1 MSKIKN
7 FIKSKKNQKILI
19 LVGIFISIFI
29 LNALTPLIAD
39 DYSYSFGKNGERIT
53 NLLDIITS
61 QINHYFTWG
70 GRSIAHSLAQFFLM
84 FPKWIFN
91 LLNSAIYVVLIYLI
105 YLHVKMNKEDKPLM
119 LLLIHFALW
128 FLIPTFGQTAIWL
141 TGSCNYLWTMT
152 IMLLFLYLVRKN
164 SNEHSILKNIAI
176 LLLGIIAG
184 WTNENTSFGLIT
196 AIIGFI
202 ILEKYKHKKIS
213 NYQKCALIG
222 NIIGFII
229 LIIAPGN
236 FIRETYFQD
245 NTPFIAK
252 IIQRIIDNTIN
263 FVNYCLPLF
272 IGVVILISIYMYKN
286 KKINYSFIIF
296 LIASFFTVYS
306 MILSPTFPPRAW
318 FGVIVF
324 SITAFITLLYNIYD
338 NNKFFRY
345 IFYNL
350 IIISSLYFISDYLLA
365 FNDINNLQNTW
376 KKRILEINQ
385 TENKEKIDFEFYNYR
400 SSNSHNPIF
409 GLTDLHTN
417 KKEWPNL
424 DIAKYYNIKSI
435 KSIE

>member
-19 LVGIFISIFI
+19 LMGIFISIFI

-39 DYSYSFGKNGERIT
+39 DYSYSFGKNGEKIT

-70 GRSIAHSLAQFFLM
+70 GRSVAHSLAQFFLM
-84 FPKWIFN
+84 FPKYIFN
-91 LLNSAIYVVLIYLI
+91 LLNSAIYVVLVYLI

-164 SNEHSILKNIAI
+164 SNEHSLLKNIAI

-196 AIIGFI
+196 AIIGFM
-202 ILEKYKHKKIS
+202 ILEKYKHTKIS

-245 NTPFIAK
+245 NTPFITK

-272 IGVVILISIYMYKN
+272 ICIVILISIYMYKN

-376 KKRILEINQ
+376 EKRILEINQ
-385 TENKEKIDFEFYNYR
+385 TENKEKIDFEFYNYH

>member
-7 FIKSKKNQKILI
+7 FLKSKKNQKIII
-19 LVGIFISIFI
+19 LAGIFISIFI

-70 GRSIAHSLAQFFLM
+70 GRSVAHSLAQLFLM

-91 LLNSAIYVVLIYLI
+91 LLNSAIYVILIYLI
-105 YLHVKMNKEDKPLM
+105 YLHVKMDKEDKPLI

-128 FLIPTFGQTAIWL
+128 FLIPTFGQTTIWL

-152 IMLLFLYLVRKN
+152 IMLLFLYLIRKDL
-164 SNEHSILKNIAI
+164 NEHSILKNITI

-196 AIIGFI
+196 AIIGFM
-202 ILEKYKHKKIS
+202 ILKKYKHKKIS

-236 FIRETYFQD
+236 FIRETYFQES
-245 NTPFIAK
+245 TPFIAK

-272 IGVVILISIYMYKN
+272 IGIIILISIYMYKN
-286 KKINYSFIIF
+286 KKINYTFIIF

-324 SITAFITLLYNIYD
+324 GITAFMILLYDIHDD
-338 NNKFFRY
+338 NKLFKY
-345 IFYNL
+345 VFYNL

-376 KKRILEINQ
+376 KKRILEIN
-385 TENKEKIDFEFYNYR
+385 
-400 SSNSHNPIF
+400 
-409 GLTDLHTN
+409 
-417 KKEWPNL
+417 
-424 DIAKYYNIKSI
+424 
-435 KSIE
+435 

>member
-1 MSKIKN
+1 MGKIKN
-7 FIKSKKNQKILI
+7 FFESKKNQKIII
-19 LVGIFISIFI
+19 LAGIFISIFI

-70 GRSIAHSLAQFFLM
+70 GRSVAHSLAQFFLM

-91 LLNSAIYVVLIYLI
+91 LLNSVIYVVLVYLI
-105 YLHVKMNKEDKPLM
+105 YLHVKMDKEDKPLM

-152 IMLLFLYLVRKN
+152 IMLLFLYLVRKDLN
-164 SNEHSILKNIAI
+164 KHSILKNIAI

-196 AIIGFI
+196 AIVGFI
-202 ILEKYKHKKIS
+202 ILEKYKQKKIS
-213 NYQKCALIG
+213 SYQKCALLG

-236 FIRETYFQD
+236 FIRETYFQ
-245 NTPFIAK
+245 NNMPFIAK

-272 IGVVILISIYMYKN
+272 IGIIILISIYMYKN
-286 KKINYSFIIF
+286 KKINYTFIIF
-296 LIASFFTVYS
+296 LVTSLFSVYS

-324 SITAFITLLYNIYD
+324 CITAFMILLYDIHD
-338 NNKFFRY
+338 NNKLFKY

-376 KKRILEINQ
+376 GKRVLEINQ
-385 TENKEKIDFEFYNYR
+385 TKNREKIDFEFYNYH

-409 GLTDLHTN
+409 GLTDLNTN
-417 KKEWPNL
+417 KKEWPNP

-435 KSIE
+435 KPKD

>member
-70 GRSIAHSLAQFFLM
+70 GRSVAHSLAQFFLM

-164 SNEHSILKNIAI
+164 SNEHSLLKNIAI

-196 AIIGFI
+196 AIIGFM

-245 NTPFIAK
+245 NTPFITK

-272 IGVVILISIYMYKN
+272 ICIVILISIYMYKN

-385 TENKEKIDFEFYNYR
+385 TENKEKIDFEFYNYH

>member
-1 MSKIKN
+1 MGKIKN
-7 FIKSKKNQKILI
+7 FFESKKNQKIII
-19 LVGIFISIFI
+19 LAGIFISIFI

-70 GRSIAHSLAQFFLM
+70 GRSVAHSLAQFFLM

-91 LLNSAIYVVLIYLI
+91 LLNSVIYVVLVYLI
-105 YLHVKMNKEDKPLM
+105 YLHVKMDKEDKPLM

-152 IMLLFLYLVRKN
+152 IMLLFLYLVRKDL
-164 SNEHSILKNIAI
+164 NEHSILKNIAI

-196 AIIGFI
+196 AIVGFM

-213 NYQKCALIG
+213 SYQKCALLG

-245 NTPFIAK
+245 SMPFIAK

-272 IGVVILISIYMYKN
+272 IGIIILISIYMYKN
-286 KKINYSFIIF
+286 KKINYTFLIF
-296 LIASFFTVYS
+296 LVASLFSVYS

-324 SITAFITLLYNIYD
+324 CITAFMILLYDIHD
-338 NNKFFRY
+338 NNKLFKY

-376 KKRILEINQ
+376 NKRVLEINQ
-385 TENKEKIDFEFYNYR
+385 TENREKINFEFYNYH

-409 GLTDLHTN
+409 GLTDLNAN
-417 KKEWPNL
+417 KKEWPNPN
-424 DIAKYYNIKSI
+424 IAKYYNIKSI
-435 KSIE
+435 KSKD